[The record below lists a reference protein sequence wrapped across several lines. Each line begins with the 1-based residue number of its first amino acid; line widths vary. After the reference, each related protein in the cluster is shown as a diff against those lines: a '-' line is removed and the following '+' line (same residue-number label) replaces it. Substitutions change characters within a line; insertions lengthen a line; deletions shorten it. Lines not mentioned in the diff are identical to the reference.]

1 MAGHSSIKPR
11 SIAVRPLA
19 LSCRRWR
26 KMKMKSRILLIEDD
40 AGIVGG
46 LKKELQFQ
54 GYEVAVAERGDK
66 GLTQAKEQPFDVVI
80 TDLKMPGLSGLELV
94 EQPHTAKPKLPIILM
109 TAFGTTETAIEATKL
124 GAYDYLLKPF
134 DMAELLDL
142 VARSVACNRLM
153 SEPVEMGEARSNQSA
168 IVGNSRAMQ
177 ALYKEIGRVAATAVT
192 VLIRG
197 ETGTGKELVA
207 RAVYQHSSRGAQPF
221 IAVNCA
227 AIPEALLESELFGHD
242 RGAFTGAHARR
253 IGRFEQANRGTIFLD
268 EIGDLSLSTQ
278 VKLLRVLQEKYIQRV
293 GGNEKIPVDVRVLA
307 ATHRDLESALKA
319 NQFRED
325 LFYRLSGVTIA
336 LPPLSQRPEDI
347 PELVKYFMQRSGGEV
362 GVDAPSIQPEAIVFL
377 QNQAWHGNVR
387 ELENVVRQALL
398 LARNYPIS
406 LEHAQ
411 EACARTGKSVVVSDQ
426 TIAGYFAT
434 LLARAE
440 CGEADGVH
448 AKMIEEMERELF
460 ARAIQLAQGNQA
472 KAARWLGVT
481 RTTMREKLIHFGL
494 HPTGEKQDE

>member
-1 MAGHSSIKPR
+1 
-11 SIAVRPLA
+11 
-19 LSCRRWR
+19 
-26 KMKMKSRILLIEDD
+26 MKSRILLIEDD
-40 AGIVGG
+40 ASIVGG
-46 LKKELQFQ
+46 LKKELQVE
-54 GYEVAVAERGDK
+54 GYEVAVAERGDD
-66 GLTQAKEQPFDVVI
+66 GLAQAKEQPFDVVI

-94 EQPHTAKPKLPIILM
+94 EQLHAAKPKLPIIVV

-142 VARSVACNRLM
+142 VAKSVACNRLM
-153 SEPVEMGEARSNQSA
+153 SEPVEMGQARSNRSA
-168 IVGNSRAMQ
+168 IIGNSRVMQ
-177 ALYKEIGRVAATAVT
+177 AVYKEIGRVAATAVT

-207 RAVYQHSSRGAQPF
+207 RAIYQHSSRAAQPF

-227 AIPEALLESELFGHD
+227 AIPETLLESELFGHD

-253 IGRFEQANRGTIFLD
+253 IGRFEQANHGTLFLD

-293 GGNEKIPVDVRVLA
+293 GGNEKISVDVRVLA
-307 ATHRDLESALKA
+307 ATHRDLETALKENEA
-319 NQFRED
+319 SRTFRFRED
-325 LFYRLSGVTIA
+325 LFYRLSGVTIT

-347 PELVKYFMQRSGGEV
+347 PDLVKYFMQRSGAEL
-362 GVDAPSIQPEAIVFL
+362 GVDAPSIQPEAIAFL
-377 QNQAWHGNVR
+377 QNQVWPGNVR

-398 LARNYPIS
+398 LARNYPID
-406 LEHAQ
+406 LEHVQ
-411 EACARTGKSVVVSDQ
+411 EAYARTRKSVLVSDQ
-426 TIAGYFAT
+426 TIAGYFSE
-434 LLARAE
+434 LLAKAQRGEGPSGRAQ
-440 CGEADGVH
+440 GVH

-494 HPTGEKQDE
+494 HPTGE